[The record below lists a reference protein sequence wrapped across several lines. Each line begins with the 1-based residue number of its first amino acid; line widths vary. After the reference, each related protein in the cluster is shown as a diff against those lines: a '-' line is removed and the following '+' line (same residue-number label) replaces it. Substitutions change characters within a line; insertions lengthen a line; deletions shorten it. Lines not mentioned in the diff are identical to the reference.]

1 MAGSRGSTVLSLLDG
16 QCLAL
21 NLRRGEIVIE
31 QCNGGRTQQWRME
44 GEFFKSSHDG
54 RCLDFAFHHGLDHLV
69 AWTCHAGLNQR
80 WYIQGNSIRSRQ
92 DNRCLARYG
101 NFVRV
106 SHCNLASRGQQWS
119 FQKTRPPV
127 TPPGRDCCSTC
138 SQFGKAFCSP
148 QSGRCYD
155 FQAMPHYQKCGIQP
169 PVNHNCCTKCGPF
182 GKGFCSPQSGRC
194 YDFQAKP
201 HYQKCGVSPPVGPPV
216 THPVHAGPVLSL
228 LDGQCLALNLRRGE
242 IVIEQCNGAST
253 QQWRMEGEFFKSS
266 HDGRCLDF
274 AFHHGLDHL
283 VAWTCHAGLN
293 QRWYIQG
300 NSIRSRQ
307 DNRCLARYG
316 NFVRV
321 SHCNLASRGQQWSF
335 QKTRPPVTPPG
346 GDCCSTC
353 SH

>member
-80 WYIQGNSIRSRQ
+80 WY
-92 DNRCLARYG
+92 
-101 NFVRV
+101 F
-106 SHCNLASRGQQWS
+106 
-119 FQKTRPPV
+119 
-127 TPPGRDCCSTC
+127 
-138 SQFGKAFCSP
+138 
-148 QSGRCYD
+148 
-155 FQAMPHYQKCGIQP
+155 
-169 PVNHNCCTKCGPF
+169 
-182 GKGFCSPQSGRC
+182 
-194 YDFQAKP
+194 
-201 HYQKCGVSPPVGPPV
+201 
-216 THPVHAGPVLSL
+216 
-228 LDGQCLALNLRRGE
+228 
-242 IVIEQCNGAST
+242 
-253 QQWRMEGEFFKSS
+253 
-266 HDGRCLDF
+266 
-274 AFHHGLDHL
+274 
-283 VAWTCHAGLN
+283 
-293 QRWYIQG
+293 QG

-353 SH
+353 SHFGKAFCSPESGRCYDFQAKPHYQKCGIQPPVNHNCCTKRGPFGKGFCSPQSGRCYDFQAKPHYQRCGVSPPVTPPVEPTCCSRCKSFGKAFCSTQTGRCSNWQRWPHYQRCGVGFGVAEAPAEASQNETAAATGPSALEGSFNGAEVEDDIFYP